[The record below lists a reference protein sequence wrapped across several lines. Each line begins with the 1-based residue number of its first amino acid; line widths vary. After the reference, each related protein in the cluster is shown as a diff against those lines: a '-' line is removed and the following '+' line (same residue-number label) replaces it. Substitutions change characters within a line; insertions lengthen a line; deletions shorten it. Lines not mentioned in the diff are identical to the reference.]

1 MKKWQLIAVAVFM
14 AVLIAAPAM
23 AFETVFKGFYEVWG
37 VSHDKQTLSENTSVA
52 NPSPPLPPGSTTK
65 PVGTNSY
72 FEMKL
77 DTNVIFKITDN
88 TTLVTRFKALQEKW
102 GTSEYDNFGA
112 NDDVDGSNFA
122 WYEAFMVIKTK
133 IGGFVIG
140 RMPDGPWGTDFHDT
154 TDPADRFN
162 WVIPVDNWKFAFT
175 YEKWNEYDSQGSPF
189 DTPSSEYWQSDTDND
204 KYYLSAQY
212 KDDQQKFGLLGSFYR
227 VQTLV
232 DLGTSDT
239 KAVYDLALGPAGVSP
254 VYQRPIEADVYV
266 LTPYY
271 VGSFG
276 NFDLTFEGLYAWG
289 KGEYTF
295 KDGHPLFGDYWSE
308 KDRDLKVFSYWADV
322 KYNMGPVAVS
332 GGWAHRSGDVIG
344 QDDDDEFTSGGYI
357 ESGGDWEKM
366 FILTNYWHAGL
377 YNTLGGPALGD
388 NGNGNYTMGNLAG
401 QGAGASANLSQTA
414 VNGFQMLYLS
424 LEYAPRED
432 MTIEFLWATSK
443 ADKVLDQKAGLTPV
457 YNIPLAGGAVQVP
470 KAAEKWDDDHGMEYD
485 LNCTWKIYDNV
496 TWRTTF
502 AYLDAGDYWKQ
513 GQANAKVE
521 DLFSA
526 FTMVTLSF

>member
-23 AFETVFKGFYEVWG
+23 AFETVFKGFYEAWG
-37 VSHDKQTLSENTSVA
+37 VSHKTQNLTPDKPGTD
-52 NPSPPLPPGSTTK
+52 PSA
-65 PVGTNSY
+65 TNSY
-72 FEMKL
+72 FEQKL

-88 TTLVTRFKALQEKW
+88 TTLVTRFKALQERW
-102 GTSEYDNFGA
+102 GTNEYDALGTSAYSSGKNF
-112 NDDVDGSNFA
+112 N
-122 WYEAFMVIKTK
+122 WEEAFMVIKTK

-162 WVIPVDNWKFAFT
+162 WVVPIDNWKFAFT
-175 YEKWNEYDSQGSPF
+175 YEKWHEFDSTGSPLSP
-189 DTPSSEYWQSDTDND
+189 DPYDISDGDND

-212 KDDQQKFGLLGSFYR
+212 KDENHKYGLLGAFYR

-232 DLGTSDT
+232 DLGTTRS
-239 KAVYDLALGPAGVSP
+239 KRAYDLGAVPTF
-254 VYQRPIEADVYV
+254 QRPIEADIYV

-289 KGEYTF
+289 EGTY
-295 KDGHPLFGDYWSE
+295 PLNSAGGATAAILGGP
-308 KDRDLKVFSYWADV
+308 DRDLKVYSYWAEG
-322 KYNMGPVAVS
+322 KYNMGPLALS
-332 GGWAHRSGDVIG
+332 AGWAHRSGDVLG
-344 QDDDDEFTSGGYI
+344 GDDDDEFTSGGYI

-401 QGAGASANLSQTA
+401 QGAGANANMSQTSI
-414 VNGFQMLYLS
+414 NGFQMLYLGA
-424 LEYAPRED
+424 EYAPMENV
-432 MTIEFLWATSK
+432 TLEFLWAMSK
-443 ADKVLDQKAGLTPV
+443 ADKVMDHAARVDPFVGP
-457 YNIPLAGGAVQVP
+457 I
-470 KAAEKWDDDHGMEYD
+470 AAEKWDDDHGMEYD

-496 TWRTTF
+496 TWRGTL

-513 GQANAKVE
+513 GDSTKE
-521 DLFSA
+521 IDDLFSA
-526 FTMVTLSF
+526 FTMITLSF